1 MRTVLCVRAYRKFP
15 ELYDFI
21 MISTTLDQAKEVLQS
36 RLDTRG
42 VSYENGMR
50 VARLFLKSIALNSTT
65 TNSATADKKAEAK

>member
-1 MRTVLCVRAYRKFP
+1 VLCVRAYRKFP

-21 MISTTLDQAKEVLQS
+21 VISSSLDQAKEVLQS

-50 VARLFLKSIALNSTT
+50 MTKLFLKGIAIN
-65 TNSATADKKAEAK
+65 ATANDKKVGAK